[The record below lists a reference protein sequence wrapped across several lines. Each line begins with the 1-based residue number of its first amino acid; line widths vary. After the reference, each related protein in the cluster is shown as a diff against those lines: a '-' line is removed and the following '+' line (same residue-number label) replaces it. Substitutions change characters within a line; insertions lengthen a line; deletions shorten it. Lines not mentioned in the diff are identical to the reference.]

1 MEVLL
6 YTFIFSI
13 GLSVS
18 LGCVSTDNPSPMFD
32 IGFVVGFLTTI
43 CSFIMMLS
51 CSWSHAFDRISLLF
65 Q

>member
-6 YTFIFSI
+6 YTFIFFI

-18 LGCVSTDNPSPMFD
+18 LACISTDDPSPMFD
-32 IGFVVGFLTTI
+32 IGFVVGFLTTA
-43 CSFIMMLS
+43 CSCIMMLS
-51 CSWSHAFDRISLLF
+51 SSWSHVFDRISLLF